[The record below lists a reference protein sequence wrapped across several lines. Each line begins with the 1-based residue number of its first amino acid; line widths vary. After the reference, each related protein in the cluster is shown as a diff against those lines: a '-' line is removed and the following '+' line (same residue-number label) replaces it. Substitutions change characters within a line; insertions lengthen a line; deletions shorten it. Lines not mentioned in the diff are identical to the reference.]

1 MTAERAAKRRPDAQG
16 KKHPPVHVGA
26 ALAELVAS
34 LGIDGTLRRYAVV
47 AGWAEVVGD
56 QIAKVTTPQRME
68 NGVLFVSVKTAPWR
82 AELTMKRLEI
92 MRKLN
97 AAAGAQVVRDI
108 RFR

>member
-1 MTAERAAKRRPDAQG
+1 
-16 KKHPPVHVGA
+16 VHVSAG
-26 ALAELVAS
+26 LADLVAS
-34 LGIDGTLRRYAVV
+34 LGIDGTLRRYAVI

-82 AELTMKRLEI
+82 AELSMKRLEI

>member
-1 MTAERAAKRRPDAQG
+1 
-16 KKHPPVHVGA
+16 VHVGA

-34 LGIDGTLRRYAVV
+34 LGIDGTLRKYAVL

-68 NGVLFVSVKTAPWR
+68 SGVLFVSVKTAPWR
-82 AELTMKRLEI
+82 AELSMQRLEI

-97 AAAGAQVVRDI
+97 AAAGAKVVRDI